1 MRLVASRR
9 AKRLLLS
16 NGYRAQAVISK
27 INRVSMEMTLTRR
40 KEDSDLD
47 QFDEGSY
54 QFLINVI

>member
-54 QFLINVI
+54 QLL